1 MCSWNRTGIGFI
13 DTSIAVEED
22 CDMGIY
28 NGELAASQPKI
39 SKRRLVSFV
48 LCDLVTFVVDV

>member
-13 DTSIAVEED
+13 GTSIAVEGD

-39 SKRRLVSFV
+39 GKRRLVTFV
-48 LCDLVTFVVDV
+48 FYDLVTFVVDV